1 MIREFEDRDSKNRI
15 VAEEKKILRNS
26 RRTIEAESIPL
37 ERKNLRNEEEKR
49 WKARGGR
56 NSLVQLVIT
65 DYGLKLRPW
74 RIEIRRIWSEKG
86 RSLMFKSRN
95 EETFLRVTSACR
107 SRWQRSIQIL
117 FRASS
122 SSFFSVGPA
131 HPVTNMRFLR
141 DSFFFF
147 GEEKVGRWRIEIEML
162 SRLMGD

>member
-117 FRASS
+117 FRAHLFSLL
-122 SSFFSVGPA
+122 FFLLLL
-131 HPVTNMRFLR
+131 FLSDR
-141 DSFFFF
+141 HIRLRICVFCEILFFFL
-147 GEEKVGRWRIEIEML
+147 ERKK
-162 SRLMGD
+162 